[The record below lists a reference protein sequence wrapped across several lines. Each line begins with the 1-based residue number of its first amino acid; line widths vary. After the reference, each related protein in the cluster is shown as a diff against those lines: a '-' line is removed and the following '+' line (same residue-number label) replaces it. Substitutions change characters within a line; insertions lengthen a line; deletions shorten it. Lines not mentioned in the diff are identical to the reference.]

1 MSEEINLSTLKESD
15 VVYAYSSTFE
25 TVIPYIIEDIQYE
38 TSEIIQYF
46 AVQRNESILSDY
58 LYFTEKDIDFSVF
71 RTEKACIKAREMRKK
86 LTEAVKDAITTA
98 DLYNRFGELQLED
111 VVNRLIRSGVKI

>member
-1 MSEEINLSTLKESD
+1 MSEEINLSALKESE
-15 VVYAYSSTFE
+15 VVYAYSSTFNA
-25 TVIPYIIEDIQYE
+25 VIPYTIEDIQYE

-46 AVQRNESILSDY
+46 AVQRNETDTPDY
-58 LYFTEKDIDFSVF
+58 LYFTEKDIDFIVF
-71 RTEKACIKAREMRKK
+71 KTEKECVKAREMRKK

-98 DLYNRFGELQLED
+98 DLYNRFGELQLEG